1 MCGITG
7 WISFDRELTQETATL
22 EAMVRTLT
30 NRGPDAGG
38 TWTDGHAALGHRRL
52 SIIDLA
58 GGVQPMQIRTPAG
71 RIALTYSGE
80 VYNFTELREEL
91 RGRGHHFRTVSDTEV
106 VLNAYLEWG
115 DAMAERLNGMFA
127 FAVWDSRTQKLTMI
141 RDRMGIKP
149 LFYHRTA
156 DGVIFA
162 SEPKAIFANPLAK
175 PVVSARGLRE
185 FIAFHRPPGE
195 TIWDGVEE
203 VVPGTVVTVDHAGVH
218 RRTYWR
224 LETQEH
230 TDDLET
236 TVGRVTEL
244 LDDTVTRQL
253 VADVPTC
260 VLLSGGLD
268 SSAITAL
275 AAARRASRG
284 ETLDTFAIDFAGESD
299 HFVANEVHGSR
310 DAGYAAEM
318 ARHADTRHSDIVL
331 SPADLADPEVRRQV
345 VIARDSP
352 AGLGDMDVSLYLL
365 FKSIRERST
374 VALSGEAADEVFG
387 GYGWLHNPVVQERE
401 MFPWITAGMIGASPN
416 TQPAEMYNLD
426 MLIATNPLEA
436 VADGYAT
443 AVAEI
448 GQLETDSAHEKRMRV
463 LSHLHLTRFLRMM
476 LDRKDR
482 MSMAVGLEVRVP
494 FCDHRLVE
502 YVYNTPWSMKTYDG
516 QEKSLLRGA
525 TRDLLPRSIVERR
538 KSPYPVTQDRAYG
551 EALQQQAK
559 QLLGEDGPVFQIVSR
574 DWLAESVATAPG
586 ELALATRNGLERALD
601 TAIWLDA
608 YRPEVTM

>member
-7 WISFDRELTQETATL
+7 WIAFDRELNGENTPL

-38 TWTDGHAALGHRRL
+38 TWIDGHAALGHRRL

-58 GGVQPMQIRTPAG
+58 GGVQPMQAVTPGG
-71 RIALTYSGE
+71 RVVLTYSGE
-80 VYNFTELREEL
+80 VYNFTELRDEL
-91 RGRGHHFRTVSDTEV
+91 RRKGHHFRTSSDTEV
-106 VLNAYLEWG
+106 VLNAFLEWG
-115 DAMAERLNGMFA
+115 EAMAERLNGMFA
-127 FAVWDSRTQKLTMI
+127 LAVWDTRTQRLTMI
-141 RDRMGIKP
+141 RDRLGIKP
-149 LFYHRTA
+149 LFYYPTA

-162 SEPKAIFANPLAK
+162 SEPKAIFAHPLAK
-175 PVVSARGLRE
+175 PLVSARGLRE

-195 TIWDGVEE
+195 TIWDGLHE
-203 VVPGTVVTVDHAGVH
+203 VVPGTVVTVDRAGVH
-218 RRTYWR
+218 HRTYWR
-224 LETQEH
+224 LETREH

-236 TVGRVTEL
+236 TVGRIGEL
-244 LDDTVTRQL
+244 LDDTVARQL

-284 ETLDTFAIDFAGESD
+284 EPLDTFAIDFAGESD
-299 HFVANEVHGSR
+299 SFVANEVHGSR
-310 DAGYAAEM
+310 DAGFASEM
-318 ARHADTRHSDIVL
+318 AAHAGTRHAEIVL

-365 FKSIRERST
+365 FRSIREHST

-387 GYGWLHNPVVQERE
+387 GYGWLHNPVVQESE
-401 MFPWITAGMIGASPN
+401 MFPWITAGMIGATPN

-436 VADGYAT
+436 VADGYRS

-448 GQLETDSAHEKRMRV
+448 GLLENENAHERRMRV

-516 QEKSLLRGA
+516 REKSLLRGA
-525 TRDLLPRSIVERR
+525 TRELLPTSVVERV

-559 QLLGEDGPVFQIVSR
+559 QLLGEDGPVFEIVSR
-574 DWLAESVATAPG
+574 DWLAETVATAPG
-586 ELALATRNGLERALD
+586 ELALAARNGLERALD
-601 TAIWLDA
+601 TSIWLDA
-608 YRPEVTM
+608 YRPEIRM